1 MITKLFETDDCINN
15 RKIISNTQN
24 NKKIISYFRYGKGF
38 GLFPKDSMF
47 NIPNP
52 IYGLAF
58 YIQFAILSM
67 YSIILAYACYVTFM

>member
-1 MITKLFETDDCINN
+1 MIVNN
-15 RKIISNTQN
+15 RKIILDIQS

-47 NIPNP
+47 NIPNS

-58 YIQFAILSM
+58 YTQFAILSM
-67 YSIILAYACYVTFM
+67 YSIALAYACYVTFI